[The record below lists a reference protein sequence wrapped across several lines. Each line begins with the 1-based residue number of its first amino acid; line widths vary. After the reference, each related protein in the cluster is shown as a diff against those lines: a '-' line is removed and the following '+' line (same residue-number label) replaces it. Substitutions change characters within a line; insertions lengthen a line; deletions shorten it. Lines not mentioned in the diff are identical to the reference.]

1 MSISAVSLA
10 MGFLSGPGDD
20 SSLAM
25 AWRGARKG
33 DAGASPAI
41 QTKWTVTE
49 TGPSRL
55 PSETLSRPEIMVRE
69 AGFGFDSKTAPQDD
83 TLESIKAN
91 QSQDERIGLL
101 KQFIVAH
108 KGTKS
113 EAQGRELL
121 MQEYALKG
129 ELALKEGVPGRAMI
143 DFKSVLEAA
152 PQDVPDT
159 IFEKYIYPLP
169 IAMNTFGYRLESVE
183 LMQAFEPR
191 FNASPNR
198 LVQIGFFY
206 VQIEAPLEAVRV
218 LERAVRLAPDD
229 HRAHNSLGSAY
240 LINLRL
246 DEAQSEFA
254 RALELDSKD
263 EYANLN
269 LANLLRAAGA
279 YEKAVSFYRNQLKLK
294 PDDVDAHGGLAICEL
309 ALGRDEEAAKEI
321 TQATN
326 LGKDNYRFFT
336 ELAYFYATRKKYKLA
351 REMVNTAARIEP
363 RYSWVHITKANIDA
377 LESQPGDALSTMIVA
392 QQFGSFPTLNFEL
405 GKALMSVDGYDQA
418 SEVLARAFSVSSGGE
433 IEATLGGVMKSRSP
447 RLDLLLDP
455 ERRAS
460 LFLSVQT
467 TTSMQYRL
475 AEALLRI
482 DHYVKV
488 TAAAKAKAAAP
499 ARQKTTPARGA
510 GPRRGSLATGSRA
523 SRLPAARGGSAGES
537 DSGAAAEAT
546 TTRPRRAEN
555 ESGAQPIQELTAGAD
570 SGLPGAEDLIAAVK
584 IFTSLDDGRQAFRMV
599 WASRKLAENEI
610 ALDAAI
616 ELAKGAIQMAEAATG
631 PDGSMRDAPLLD
643 RQGRLE
649 VFRGRAEDAL
659 GWALLKKADTRHAI
673 DHLAKS
679 VTIYPQ
685 NLERKSA
692 LWHLAVATEQAGDE
706 AHALDLYIEAYDPS
720 AASASVRRTQIE
732 ALYKKLKGTTAG
744 LDDRLRQ

>member
-1 MSISAVSLA
+1 MRKSFVSITAIILVIGILP
-10 MGFLSGPGDD
+10 GPGNG
-20 SSLAM
+20 SWQAM
-25 AWRGARKG
+25 AWRGAGKG
-33 DAGASPAI
+33 EARASSAI
-41 QTKWTVTE
+41 LSKSTVA
-49 TGPSRL
+49 
-55 PSETLSRPEIMVRE
+55 E
-69 AGFGFDSKTAPQDD
+69 AGFGFYSKTSQQDD
-83 TLESIKAN
+83 TLEGIKAN

-101 KQFIVAH
+101 KQFIVVH

-121 MQEYALKG
+121 MQEFALKG
-129 ELALKEGVPGRAMI
+129 EQALKEGVPGRAMI

-152 PQDVPDT
+152 PADVSET

-183 LMQAFEPR
+183 LMQSFEPR
-191 FNASPNR
+191 FNSNANR

-254 RALELDSKD
+254 RALELDPKD

-269 LANLLRAAGA
+269 LANLLRAGGA
-279 YEKAVSFYRNQLKLK
+279 YEKAISFYKNQLKLT
-294 PDDVDAHGGLAICEL
+294 PGDVDAHGGLAICEL
-309 ALGRDEEAAKEI
+309 ALGRDEEADKEI
-321 TQATN
+321 AQATN

-336 ELAYFYATRKKYKLA
+336 ELAYFYATRKKYKRA

-392 QQFGSFPTLNFEL
+392 QQFGSFPTMNFEL
-405 GKALMSVDGYDQA
+405 AKALMAVDGYDQA
-418 SEVLARAFSVSSGGE
+418 ADVLARVFSVSSGGE

-447 RLDLLLDP
+447 RLDLLLEP

-460 LFLSVQT
+460 LFLNVQT
-467 TTSMQYRL
+467 STSMQYKL

-482 DHYVKV
+482 DHYVKMA
-488 TAAAKAKAAAP
+488 AAAKAKAAAG
-499 ARQKTTPARGA
+499 ARQKTTPARGVAPHRSAVASGGRVTRPPAGRGGAAGGGESASGA
-510 GPRRGSLATGSRA
+510 GPETANS
-523 SRLPAARGGSAGES
+523 
-537 DSGAAAEAT
+537 
-546 TTRPRRAEN
+546 RPRRAEG
-555 ESGAQPIQELTAGAD
+555 ESGAQPIQELTAGTDA
-570 SGLPGAEDLIAAVK
+570 GLPGAEDLIAAVK
-584 IFTSLDDGRQAFRMV
+584 IFASLDDGRQAFRMV

-616 ELAKGAIQMAEAATG
+616 ELAKGAILMAEAATE
-631 PDGSMRDAPLLD
+631 PNGSMRDAPLLD

-659 GWALLKKADTRHAI
+659 GWALLKKGDTRHAI

-679 VTIYPQ
+679 AAIYPQ
-685 NLERKSA
+685 NMERKSA

-706 AHALDLYIEAYDPS
+706 AHALDLYIEAYDPN
-720 AASASVRRTQIE
+720 APSASVRRTQIE

-744 LDDRLRQ
+744 LDERLR

>member
-1 MSISAVSLA
+1 LL
-10 MGFLSGPGDD
+10 GNYD
-20 SSLAM
+20 
-25 AWRGARKG
+25 
-33 DAGASPAI
+33 
-41 QTKWTVTE
+41 
-49 TGPSRL
+49 
-55 PSETLSRPEIMVRE
+55 
-69 AGFGFDSKTAPQDD
+69 APQDD
-83 TLESIKAN
+83 TLESIKVN

-108 KGTKS
+108 KGAKS
-113 EAQGRELL
+113 EIQARELL

-129 ELALKEGVPGRAMI
+129 EQALKEGVPGRALI

-152 PQDVPDT
+152 PADVSDT

-183 LMQAFEPR
+183 LMQSFEPR
-191 FNASPNR
+191 FNANPNR

-206 VQIEAPLEAVRV
+206 VQIEAPLEAVRI

-246 DEAQSEFA
+246 DEAQSEFT
-254 RALELDSKD
+254 RALEIDPKD

-269 LANLLRAAGA
+269 LANLLRAGGA
-279 YEKAVSFYRNQLKLK
+279 YEKAVSFYKNQLKLN

-309 ALGRDEEAAKEI
+309 ALGRDEDAAKEI

-363 RYSWVHITKANIDA
+363 RYAWVHITKANIDA

-392 QQFGSFPTLNFEL
+392 QQFGSFPTMNFEL
-405 GKALMSVDGYDQA
+405 AKALVSVDGYDQA
-418 SEVLARAFSVSSGGE
+418 AEVLARAFSVSSGGE

-460 LFLSVQT
+460 LFLNVQT

-475 AEALLRI
+475 AEALLKI
-482 DHYVKV
+482 DHYTRIAASAK
-488 TAAAKAKAAAP
+488 TKGAAATRPKSAP
-499 ARQKTTPARGA
+499 VRGTA
-510 GPRRGSLATGSRA
+510 LRRGSVASA
-523 SRLPAARGGSAGES
+523 SRSPRSPAQPASKGGATSAES
-537 DSGAAAEAT
+537 ESGAAAEASA
-546 TTRPRRAEN
+546 TRPRRAEGD
-555 ESGAQPIQELTAGAD
+555 SAPQQIQDLTAGAD
-570 SGLPGAEDLIAAVK
+570 AGLPGAEDLIAAVK
-584 IFTSLDDGRQAFRMV
+584 VFASLDDGRQAFRMV

-616 ELAKGAIQMAEAATG
+616 ELARRAILLAEAATE

-643 RQGRLE
+643 RQGRLV

-659 GWALLKKADTRHAI
+659 GWALLKKGDTRHAI

-679 VTIYPQ
+679 AAIYPQ

-706 AHALDLYIEAYDPS
+706 AHALDLYIEAYDS
-720 AASASVRRTQIE
+720 NSASASVRRTQIE
-732 ALYKKLKGTTAG
+732 TLYKKLKGTTAG
-744 LDDRLRQ
+744 LDERLR